1 MKKSSE
7 QYGKTVEEAIR
18 KGLEELKVSR
28 DDVKVEILEEPSNG
42 GILGMISAKMA
53 KVRVTVDKKISDSVA
68 EKTIEKVE
76 KILKEIFDITG
87 ESSISY
93 SVNRSENQ
101 IIVNIKGDNVSHL
114 IGYKGKT
121 IESIQSVLNS
131 ILQKEDEEY
140 AKVFL
145 EINDYKK
152 QKEELRSIIFGKNGL
167 KNLQRFRNKK
177 KFSDSDRI
185 AILQEFMGQY
195 RNNIWDAAVGMYRQI
210 ADEKEIENIS
220 IAATLHDIGKVG
232 IPDNILNKA
241 GKLTDEE
248 YEIMKSHTIIGRET
262 LESTYSDKLS
272 SEVLEYAKDI
282 TLHHHE
288 KYNGTGYPE
297 GLKGDEITIISRIMA
312 IIDVYD
318 ALANDRVYKKA
329 MPPKEVE
336 EYIVSQ
342 SGTAFDPKLINVFLL
357 AKDELA
363 RINKENQNK
372 GSKLNHIS

>member
-1 MKKSSE
+1 M
-7 QYGKTVEEAIR
+7 
-18 KGLEELKVSR
+18 
-28 DDVKVEILEEPSNG
+28 
-42 GILGMISAKMA
+42 
-53 KVRVTVDKKISDSVA
+53 
-68 EKTIEKVE
+68 
-76 KILKEIFDITG
+76 
-87 ESSISY
+87 
-93 SVNRSENQ
+93 
-101 IIVNIKGDNVSHL
+101 
-114 IGYKGKT
+114 
-121 IESIQSVLNS
+121 
-131 ILQKEDEEY
+131 
-140 AKVFL
+140 
-145 EINDYKK
+145 
-152 QKEELRSIIFGKNGL
+152 
-167 KNLQRFRNKK
+167 
-177 KFSDSDRI
+177 
-185 AILQEFMGQY
+185 
-195 RNNIWDAAVGMYRQI
+195 
-210 ADEKEIENIS
+210 
-220 IAATLHDIGKVG
+220 HDIGKVA